1 MKILTRNKKNVLHV
15 FWNVEHEVYKFSHK
29 KYFMDSIL
37 KNHPNPMEVGVNVT
51 TRDSTVNK
59 NAQLGGSCHR
69 SNRGNLLLA
78 IEINKHLFSN
88 DESI

>member
-1 MKILTRNKKNVLHV
+1 M
-15 FWNVEHEVYKFSHK
+15 EH
-29 KYFMDSIL
+29 IL
-37 KNHPNPMEVGVNVT
+37 KKHPAL
-51 TRDSTVNK
+51 DDKSKSTKLNIPNK
-59 NAQLGGSCHR
+59 NDQLDGHCHL

>member
-1 MKILTRNKKNVLHV
+1 M
-15 FWNVEHEVYKFSHK
+15 EH
-29 KYFMDSIL
+29 IL
-37 KNHPNPMEVGVNVT
+37 KKHPALDDKSKSTKVGIP
-51 TRDSTVNK
+51 NK
-59 NAQLGGSCHR
+59 NDQLDGHCHL

>member
-1 MKILTRNKKNVLHV
+1 
-15 FWNVEHEVYKFSHK
+15 
-29 KYFMDSIL
+29 MDSIV
-37 KNHPNPMEVGVNVT
+37 KNHPNQNEVGVNEQH
-51 TRDSTVNK
+51 RDSTVNK
-59 NAQLGGSCHR
+59 NDQLGGYCHL